1 MKLTGKIALVT
12 GAGPN
17 IGQEIAR
24 RLAEEGAEVV
34 CNDVDAARA
43 AAAAA
48 YATTSGKARAMAADI
63 TDEAAVQRLVDG
75 IVRDLGGL
83 DVLVN
88 NAAIT
93 IPKGLLETTLAEW
106 ERVLKV
112 ILTGTFL
119 VSRAAAGAM
128 VRRGRG
134 GAIVN
139 MASTSGHLGRANAIG
154 YTTAK
159 SGILNLTRSMAM
171 DLVTHGIRVN
181 SVTPTKTGV
190 SVGGLSKAGERFFGE
205 IPMGR
210 LGRPIDQANA
220 VAFLASDDA
229 AFITGVDLRVDGG
242 SLATWGLQPHTL
254 KELGLK

>member
-1 MKLTGKIALVT
+1 MKLTGRVALVT

-24 RLAEEGAEVV
+24 RLAEEGALVV
-34 CNDVDAARA
+34 CNDVDAVRA
-43 AAAAA
+43 ADAAA
-48 YATTSGKARAMAADI
+48 YAATSGSARAMAADI
-63 TDEAAVQRLVDG
+63 TDEEAVQRLVDG

-83 DVLVN
+83 DILVN

-112 ILTGTFL
+112 VLTGTFL
-119 VSRAAAGAM
+119 VSRAAAVVM
-128 VRRGRG
+128 VRQGRG

-139 MASTSGHLGRANAIG
+139 MASTSGHLGRANALG

-159 SGILNLTRSMAM
+159 SGILNMTRSMAM

-190 SVGGLSKAGERFFGE
+190 SVGGLSKVGERFFGE

-220 VAFLASDDA
+220 VAFLVSDDA
-229 AFITGVDLRVDGG
+229 AFITGADLRVDGG
-242 SLATWGLQPHTL
+242 SLGTWGLQPHTL